1 MANVL
6 DTLIERGYVQDI
18 SDADGLRRALERPL
32 TLYCGYDPTA
42 ASLHMGHLLSI
53 MMLAH
58 FQRAGHR
65 PIAVVGGGTGMVG
78 DPSGK
83 TSQRPILT
91 LEEIERNLQ
100 GMQRQLERY
109 LDFSGDRAL
118 IVNNADWL
126 LPLNYI
132 AFLRDVGRYFSVNQM
147 LAAETYRT
155 RLETGLSFI
164 EFNYMLLQAYDF
176 LHLFRAQHCLLQIGG
191 SDQWANCLAGADL
204 IRRTEGTEAFVL
216 VTPLLTT
223 ASGQKMGKTE
233 RGAVWLDPELTSPYE
248 YYQYWINVD
257 DRDVERL
264 LALYTFLPMEEV
276 RELGRLQGAD
286 SRVAKERL
294 AFEATA
300 LSHGRAAADEA
311 RAAARSLF
319 GGADDGAEA
328 APTTRRAA
336 ESLREGV
343 PVVELLVETGLA
355 ASKGA
360 ARTLILQGGAY
371 VNGERVGGPD
381 VRVSLD
387 DVRGG
392 ALLLRAG
399 KKRYH
404 RVLVDESG

>member
-6 DTLIERGYVQDI
+6 DVLTERGYVQDV
-18 SDADGLRRALERPL
+18 SDTEGLRRALERPA

-42 ASLHMGHLLSI
+42 PSLHVGHLLSI

-83 TSQRPILT
+83 TTQRPILT
-91 LEEIERNLQ
+91 IEEIEANLAGQ
-100 GMQRQLERY
+100 RRQLERY
-109 LDFSGDRAL
+109 LDFEDGRAL

-126 LPLNYI
+126 TQLNYI
-132 AFLRDVGRYFSVNQM
+132 AFLRDIGRYFSVNQM
-147 LAAETYRT
+147 LAAETYKT

-176 LHLFRAQHCLLQIGG
+176 LHLYRTQQCVLQIGG

-204 IRRTEGTEAFVL
+204 IRRTEAAAAFVL
-216 VTPLLTT
+216 VAPLLTT

-233 RGAVWLDPELTSPYE
+233 GGAVWLDPERTSPYE
-248 YYQYWINVD
+248 FYQYWINVD

-264 LALYTFLPMEEV
+264 LALYTFLPMDEV
-276 RELGRLQGAD
+276 RELGQLEGAAI
-286 SRVAKERL
+286 REAKERL
-294 AFEATA
+294 AYEATA
-300 LSHGRAAADEA
+300 LTHGTEAAEQAQEAA
-311 RAAARSLF
+311 RALF
-319 GGADDGAEA
+319 GGDGESAEA
-328 APTTRRAA
+328 APSTRRASA
-336 ESLREGV
+336 TLRNGV
-343 PVVELLVETGLA
+343 PIVELLLDTGLV
-355 ASKGA
+355 ASKSE
-360 ARTLILQGGAY
+360 ARKLILQGGAY
-371 VNGERVGGPD
+371 LNGERVQAPD
-381 VRVSLD
+381 ATVSLLD
-387 DVRGG
+387 IRDG

-404 RVLVDESG
+404 RILVD

>member
-18 SDADGLRRALERPL
+18 SDADGLRRALEQPL

-42 ASLHMGHLLSI
+42 ASFHVGNLLSI
-53 MMLAH
+53 MMLAY

-83 TSQRPILT
+83 TTQRPMLT

-100 GMQRQLERY
+100 RLQLQLERY
-109 LDFSGDRAL
+109 LDLSGDRAL

-126 LPLNYI
+126 LPLNYVT
-132 AFLRDVGRYFSVNQM
+132 FLRDVGRHFSVNQM
-147 LAAETYRT
+147 LAAETYKT

-176 LHLFRAQHCLLQIGG
+176 LHLYRTQHCLLQIGG

-204 IRRTEGTEAFVL
+204 IRRTEGAEAFVL
-216 VTPLLTT
+216 TAPLLTT
-223 ASGQKMGKTE
+223 SSGQKMGKTE

-264 LALYTFLPMEEV
+264 LALYTFLPLEEV
-276 RELGRLQGAD
+276 RALGRLEGAD
-286 SRVAKERL
+286 SRIAKERL

-300 LSHGRAAADEA
+300 LTHGQAAAEEA
-311 RAAARSLF
+311 RTAARTLF
-319 GGADDGAEA
+319 GGEGDGAEA
-328 APTTRRAA
+328 APTTHRPA
-336 ESLREGV
+336 ESFRTGV

-360 ARTLILQGGAY
+360 ARSLILQGGAY
-371 VNGERVGGPD
+371 INGERVMGPEL
-381 VRVSLD
+381 RVSLD
-387 DVRGG
+387 DVRSG

-404 RVLVDESG
+404 RVLVDE